1 LYSLHH
7 RMIAHRCLDSNQVS
21 NVNYKLIHYL
31 SFASSTLGESP
42 PPAPRACFG
51 RDEKI
56 VRLVENL
63 IPTALNGGSCAH
75 FINRLSNV
83 ISAGIQNPE
92 HLASLRPFLS
102 SKEVFVVL
110 DNAESILDPRDGLP
124 GDLRRGE
131 ELSQLNNICL
141 CITSRI
147 STIRSD
153 CETLDIPTLSI
164 KLHAICD
171 GWTT

>member
-1 LYSLHH
+1 
-7 RMIAHRCLDSNQVS
+7 MIAHRCLDSNQVS
-21 NVNYKLIHYL
+21 NVNYKRIHYL
-31 SFASSTLGESP
+31 SFASSTLGGSP

-51 RDEKI
+51 RDERI

-83 ISAGIQNPE
+83 IGAGIQNPE

-110 DNAESILDPRDGLP
+110 DNAESILDPQGMDFQEIYAVVR
-124 GDLRRGE
+124 
-131 ELSQLNNICL
+131 SQLNNICL